1 MSKTGLGAKNKNLW
15 LRLCVELGAAP
26 STEAYLS
33 SDYEYVAGMC
43 EAGSITIA
51 PHNHTVD
58 TLIHELLHRLYPKR
72 SERSIRRTTSMLRK
86 TLTDEEVQWFYD
98 EYQRRK
104 QTGKARNADL

>member
-26 STEAYLS
+26 ITEAYLS
-33 SDYEYVAGMC
+33 SDYEYVYGMC
-43 EAGSITIA
+43 EDDSITIA
-51 PHNHTVD
+51 PHNHIVD
-58 TLIHELLHRLYPKR
+58 TVIHELLHRLYPKR

-104 QTGKARNADL
+104 QTGKARNADI